1 MAQEHSAKI
10 RRAKRRNRR
19 IRRVI
24 PFLAPFFFA
33 HFALPAGSKAVKG
46 QTHISASTAKAI
58 QFASFQ
64 VNVYKL
70 YEEIDLEQSGLSL
83 EVFNEAIVGYLNL
96 KAQGHLSDKKLLTV
110 VDFQKPSTEKRLWV
124 IDLEQKQ
131 VLFHSLVAHGK
142 NSGENIAQSFGN
154 ILNSEKS
161 SLGFY
166 VTQDIYMGKHGVS
179 LKLAGKDSG
188 FNTNALDRNVVMHGA
203 DYVSEDFI
211 SQHGRLGRSQGCPA
225 LPMENHR
232 EIIDTVKG
240 QTLLFIH
247 GNDKAYMS
255 DYLDTDLA
263 LAHFTSTG
271 TI

>member
-1 MAQEHSAKI
+1 
-10 RRAKRRNRR
+10 
-19 IRRVI
+19 
-24 PFLAPFFFA
+24 
-33 HFALPAGSKAVKG
+33 
-46 QTHISASTAKAI
+46 
-58 QFASFQ
+58 
-64 VNVYKL
+64 
-70 YEEIDLEQSGLSL
+70 
-83 EVFNEAIVGYLNL
+83 
-96 KAQGHLSDKKLLTV
+96 
-110 VDFQKPSTEKRLWV
+110 
-124 IDLEQKQ
+124 
-131 VLFHSLVAHGK
+131 
-142 NSGENIAQSFGN
+142 
-154 ILNSEKS
+154 
-161 SLGFY
+161 
-166 VTQDIYMGKHGVS
+166 MGKHGVS